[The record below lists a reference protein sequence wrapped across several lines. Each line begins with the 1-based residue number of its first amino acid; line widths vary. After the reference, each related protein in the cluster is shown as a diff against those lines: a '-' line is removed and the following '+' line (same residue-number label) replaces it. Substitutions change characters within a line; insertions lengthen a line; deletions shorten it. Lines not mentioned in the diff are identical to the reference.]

1 MLECKSRNIYE
12 GITHVVVNSAARPTR
27 KKNNSVNGSTKHFY
41 FFSFFLKLQSGCTAI
56 WISTFH
62 PILNFG
68 ISCISESLRSPP
80 SHFNFECFQCIITF
94 LKGAKFVDN
103 WNRKEAITN
112 LYSHSYDHMNNFK
125 DTTQYNFL
133 VKPRNYDHVKPRS
146 STSLP
151 WTAEYNSSN
160 IYVPNEDQSKQN

>member
-1 MLECKSRNIYE
+1 MLKCKSCNIYE
-12 GITHVVVNSAARPTR
+12 GITRAVVISAARPTQ
-27 KKNNSVNGSTKHFY
+27 KKNNSVNGSTEHFY

-80 SHFNFECFQCIITF
+80 SHFNFECFQTGIQCVIIF

-112 LYSHSYDHMNNFK
+112 LYSHSYDHMNNFE
-125 DTTQYNFL
+125 DTTKFNFV
-133 VKPRNYDHVKPRS
+133 VKPRNYDHVVPRS
-146 STSLP
+146 SKSLP
-151 WTAEYNSSN
+151 LTAE
-160 IYVPNEDQSKQN
+160 